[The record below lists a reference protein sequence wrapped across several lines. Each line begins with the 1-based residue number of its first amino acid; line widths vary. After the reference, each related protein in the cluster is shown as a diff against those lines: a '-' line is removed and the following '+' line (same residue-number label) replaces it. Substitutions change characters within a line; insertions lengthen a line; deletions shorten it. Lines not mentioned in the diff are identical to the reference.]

1 MTRPTRWSR
10 GSRGNGGT
18 VTRRRGGVQRGVVL
32 VPLALRAAP
41 VSVVSLVHH
50 GHVGGRPERRALA
63 RGAPPRVDP
72 RDRVRARLLARLRG
86 ARRVVQRRRPVPAR
100 LSRPHSAR
108 RRRPHRD
115 LRALHRWR
123 LPARHLRS
131 HGAVADQREAGRLSG
146 YAARRRHLR
155 DRVDAVRGAD
165 PRRHSLARRHRRDG
179 VARRGAAGRLLGG
192 PGVAVPALGH
202 RAGIVLEVLQ
212 ALSAVHSDRR
222 ARRGRPAR
230 RRRRAR
236 HHQQVH
242 LVERVADLA
251 DSRVAAEA
259 AVTAVA
265 WRFTSAFLGPPLD
278 RSTVL
283 NVAARAEGHPDNVAA
298 ALLGGLT
305 VSAGGGD
312 GAIAVALP
320 VPSDLHWVTL
330 IPEITSATSEARAV
344 LPSSVPREDAVFN
357 VLRVALLLAAL
368 QTRRVDVLGT
378 ALDDRLH
385 QPYRVRLFPWL
396 PSVADAAR
404 KAGALGCVLSGA
416 GPALLAVVA
425 GTEGEAS
432 AVARA
437 MEEALAR
444 AGITGAAN
452 ALAVDREGAVSVKLG
467 GPP

>member
-1 MTRPTRWSR
+1 VKVHVR
-10 GSRGNGGT
+10 
-18 VTRRRGGVQRGVVL
+18 
-32 VPLALRAAP
+32 VPASSANLGPGFDSLGLAL
-41 VSVVSLVHH
+41 
-50 GHVGGRPERRALA
+50 ALYNEVTA
-63 RGAPPRVDP
+63 EEADGVRV
-72 RDRVRARLLARLRG
+72 
-86 ARRVVQRRRPVPAR
+86 
-100 LSRPHSAR
+100 
-108 RRRPHRD
+108 
-115 LRALHRWR
+115 
-123 LPARHLRS
+123 
-131 HGAVADQREAGRLSG
+131 AVEGEGAGRL
-146 YAARRRHLR
+146 AANERN
-155 DRVDAVRGAD
+155 V
-165 PRRHSLARRHRRDG
+165 
-179 VARRGAAGRLLGG
+179 VARGVSAAYDAAGRRFPGCALTCVNRIPLSRGLGSSAAAWVGGLVAGNALLG
-192 PGVAVPALGH
+192 
-202 RAGIVLEVLQ
+202 
-212 ALSAVHSDRR
+212 S
-222 ARRGRPAR
+222 
-230 RRRRAR
+230 
-236 HHQQVH
+236 
-242 LVERVADLA
+242 
-251 DSRVAAEA
+251 
-259 AVTAVA
+259 
-265 WRFTSAFLGPPLD
+265 PLD

-283 NVAARAEGHPDNVAA
+283 TLAARAEGHPDNVAA

-320 VPSDLHWVTL
+320 VPSDLRWVTL
-330 IPEITSATSEARAV
+330 IPEVTSATSEARAV

-357 VLRVALLLAAL
+357 VQRVALLLAAL

-444 AGITGAAN
+444 AGIAGTAN
-452 ALAVDREGAVSVKLG
+452 ALAVDQQGAVSVKLG